1 MTLFKAKQFLLEMG
15 LSRQDFLTL
24 LESQDKLLYSQ
35 EGNRI
40 VFSFDHQPVD
50 VSLGDESLLCFGS
63 VKLPV
68 LPLSFD
74 FSSMGDNEQE
84 QFMTLFLLKFQR
96 GGG

>member
-1 MTLFKAKQFLLEMG
+1 MALFKAKQFSLEMG
-15 LSRQDFLTL
+15 FSRQDFLDL

-35 EGNRI
+35 EGNL
-40 VFSFDHQPVD
+40 VKFSFANQSVD
-50 VSLGDESLLCFGS
+50 VSMGDESMRRFGS

-74 FSSMGDNEQE
+74 FSNMGDDEQE
-84 QFMTLFLLKFQR
+84 KFMTLFLLKFQR

>member
-1 MTLFKAKQFLLEMG
+1 MTLFKAKQFSLEMG
-15 LSRQDFLTL
+15 FSRQDFLTL
-24 LESQDKLLYSQ
+24 LESQGKLLYSQ
-35 EGNRI
+35 EGNLI
-40 VFSFDHQPVD
+40 EFSFANQTVE
-50 VSLGDESLLCFGS
+50 VLIGGEGLRRFGS

-74 FSSMGDNEQE
+74 FSNVGDIEQE